1 MSMNQETE
9 QIEKFYNKIRVITGF
24 VHYRSFGLSS
34 TFEFKY
40 RFVGVRKGNIIVF
53 IPRLGYYKRAN
64 LTKLYKIMKG
74 VTATI
79 TLDVHDL
86 SIQRLNIHY
95 WNKIKVDQELYKS
108 FFPYTCNE

>member
-1 MSMNQETE
+1 MSINTE
-9 QIEKFYNKIRVITGF
+9 FEQTEKFYNKIRVITGV
-24 VHYRSFGLSS
+24 VHYRNFDLSS

-79 TLDVHDL
+79 TLNVHDL
-86 SIQRLNIHY
+86 GIQRLTIHY
-95 WNKIKVDQELYKS
+95 WNEIKVDQELYKS
-108 FFPYTCNE
+108 FFPYMCNE